1 MNEKERIQEF
11 LNIRH
16 RLKPPLKLESC
27 ALIIIDMQEYQVR
40 VDGSIGQ
47 LFEKLVPGML
57 KYYIERT
64 EQLVIPNIKRLL
76 SLFRTNTIPVFFTK
90 FASRRLDGED
100 LTGGVR
106 AQNQLAKTLIG
117 QPIFPHEL
125 ESSAEIIP
133 ELKPERNDV
142 ILVKTTSGTFSSSD
156 LDHQLKNLGI
166 ETVII
171 VGVVTHFCVE
181 NTARIAADLGYNVI
195 LIDDACAAWS
205 PELHEA
211 ALRVMDLFFS
221 HRARSI
227 ISKSSLSWITC
238 CTGRR

>member
-1 MNEKERIQEF
+1 MTEEEKIQEF
-11 LNIRH
+11 LNIRR
-16 RLKPPLKLESC
+16 RLKPPLNRESC

-40 VDGSIGQ
+40 GDGSIAL

-57 KYYIERT
+57 RYYVERT
-64 EQLVIPNIKRLL
+64 ETLVIPNIKRILE
-76 SLFRTNTIPVFFTK
+76 LFRANTLPVFFTK

-106 AQNQLAKTLIG
+106 AQNKLAKTLIG
-117 QPIFPHEL
+117 RPIFPHEQ

-133 ELKPERNDV
+133 ELKPKGNDV
-142 ILVKTTSGTFSSSD
+142 ILVKTTSGTFSSTD

-205 PELHEA
+205 PKLHKA
-211 ALRVMDLFFS
+211 ALRVMDLFFI
-221 HRARSI
+221 SI
-227 ISKSSLSWITC
+227 FQTKDIIKFLEKQIKKSSK
-238 CTGRR
+238 